1 MADLPGLLEGAHLNH
16 GLGHSFLRHIERTK
30 LLLLVADI
38 NGFRLSP
45 QHAFR
50 SCIETVI
57 LLNRELELYDETLLS
72 KPALLVINKLNVAG
86 SEKMYEDVLEQVQNL
101 EEYVDD
107 VPEEIRPT
115 NVIKFAKVFGISANE
130 GPVAVVELKRVIK
143 DMMGEISVDESSLDD
158 YEESAAK

>member
-143 DMMGEISVDESSLDD
+143 DMMGEISVDENSLDD

>member
-45 QHAFR
+45 QHQFR
-50 SCIETVI
+50 SCIETVM
-57 LLNRELELYDETLLS
+57 LLNRELELYDETLLN

-86 SEKMYEDVLEQVQNL
+86 SENIYKDVLEQVHNL
-101 EEYVDD
+101 EEFVDS
-107 VPEEIRPT
+107 VPEEIKPK

-130 GPVAVVELKRVIK
+130 GPAAVVELKQVIK
-143 DMMGEISVDESSLDD
+143 DMMGEINVDESSLDD
-158 YEESAAK
+158 YEENAAK